1 MKTFA
6 IHENLLVK
14 HSDHFKA
21 AASGSWSESESR
33 RVEFEDWS
41 PDVFAIFDHF
51 LYSGKIFSA
60 RDNDYNKD
68 PYTDKEWGR
77 LGSAWRL
84 GDMLLST
91 SFKDAVVDAM
101 VTKLNYG
108 IPRHLHLVFYTGGN
122 SQSMARKLAV
132 DVIVWKCPAGYF
144 NKEHFG
150 DASEEFRWDLLSRL
164 GKVKDTGK

>member
-1 MKTFA
+1 
-6 IHENLLVK
+6 
-14 HSDHFKA
+14 
-21 AASGSWSESESR
+21 
-33 RVEFEDWS
+33 
-41 PDVFAIFDHF
+41 
-51 LYSGKIFSA
+51 
-60 RDNDYNKD
+60 
-68 PYTDKEWGR
+68 
-77 LGSAWRL
+77 
-84 GDMLLST
+84 MLLST

-108 IPRHLHLVFYTGGN
+108 IPRHLHLVFYTGSN

-164 GKVKDTGK
+164 GKVKDTGKGVTVPWTAGGCTYHDHVAAGLPCYKELF